1 MNFVVGLFFFQKRIS
16 FHQIRKPSLLQHTK
30 YVERKPR
37 YFLKPSCKIQ
47 WATIDLSLKRLRRWI
62 YIHPNLQRRTT
73 NKGGETARSS
83 YNLLI
88 EKLEYNFKASEKK
101 FVITM
106 QNPYVQQYYH
116 ICLLS
121 KSEKCPCFVFVQM
134 NRVLCDPVH
143 VVQHFL
149 GSMIVFTFQ
158 RHDLKS

>member
-1 MNFVVGLFFFQKRIS
+1 MKFRVWQHTLHLITTSSSFPKKRIS

-101 FVITM
+101 FVITI

-116 ICLLS
+116 IWLLMTI
-121 KSEKCPCFVFVQM
+121 PI
-134 NRVLCDPVH
+134 L
-143 VVQHFL
+143 
-149 GSMIVFTFQ
+149 MISSTGII
-158 RHDLKS
+158 